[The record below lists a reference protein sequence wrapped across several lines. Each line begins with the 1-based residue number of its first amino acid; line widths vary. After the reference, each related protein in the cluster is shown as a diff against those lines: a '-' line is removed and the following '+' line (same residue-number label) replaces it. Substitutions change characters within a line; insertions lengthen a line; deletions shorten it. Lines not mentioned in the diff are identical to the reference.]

1 MSTELDS
8 AKLSD
13 IIKLATQEIISQ
25 TEDFIE
31 SVSEKSIG
39 TDTVSFM
46 VNGTKTI
53 LNRDDY
59 NLLKEKNNAIRLK
72 MKADIKALTAQFKAD
87 LKNEANPE
95 NEEKMENTETSKEN
109 LFKSRGLQFFKRKNK
124 IIPLKMK
131 TDIKLLLN
139 DLEKSPGA
147 GSLIFYM
154 INLSVPVIL

>member
-1 MSTELDS
+1 MSTKLDS
-8 AKLSD
+8 SKLSD
-13 IIKLATQEIISQ
+13 IIKLATQEIVSQ

-39 TDTVSFM
+39 SDTVSLM

-87 LKNEANPE
+87 LKNKANPE
-95 NEEKMENTETSKEN
+95 NQEKTESTETPKES
-109 LFKSRGLQFFKRKNK
+109 LFKSIGLQFSKRKK
-124 IIPLKMK
+124 
-131 TDIKLLLN
+131 
-139 DLEKSPGA
+139 
-147 GSLIFYM
+147 
-154 INLSVPVIL
+154 

>member
-1 MSTELDS
+1 MSTKLDS
-8 AKLSD
+8 SKLSD

-39 TDTVSFM
+39 SDTVSLM

-53 LNRDDY
+53 LNREDY

-87 LKNEANPE
+87 LKADLKNQANPE
-95 NEEKMENTETSKEN
+95 NEENTESTETPKGN
-109 LFKSRGLQFFKRKNK
+109 LFKSIGQQFSKRKK
-124 IIPLKMK
+124 
-131 TDIKLLLN
+131 
-139 DLEKSPGA
+139 
-147 GSLIFYM
+147 
-154 INLSVPVIL
+154 